1 MQAGLPD
8 TEISKNQMAHHLHP
22 FAILRGLRLV
32 NAVSCCCWSFF
43 ILPRFFFSCGHQLC
57 FHGFTMSRST
67 AVLCCFAIQI
77 CSAAEERPNV
87 LFALADNWYYPHAAS
102 NGDPAVRTPVFDR
115 IASEGTRFTRAFC
128 PVPSCS
134 PTRSCILTGRAAHQ
148 LEEAASLWSVFPS
161 KLSVFTDDLAGAG
174 YHVGYT
180 GKGWSPG
187 NYKDYGR
194 VQNPAG
200 PEYKTFTDFLDH
212 PGASGKPFFYWLGD
226 THTSLNKWIPGSG
239 RKAGID
245 PAKVVV
251 PACLPDVPEVREE
264 IADYLASVQQIDEAV
279 GLAVAELEKRGLLD
293 NTIVIYTS
301 DNGWQMPRGLANC
314 YDTGTH
320 VPLAI
325 RWPGH
330 TPAGKT
336 LEDFISLTDCAPTF
350 LELAGVPVPP
360 TMTGRSFVDILEG
373 RPSVIPRD
381 HIFLERE
388 RHANVRRGDLSYP
401 IRALRTADYLYV
413 RNLRPDRWPAG
424 DPELHVAVGDFGDID
439 GSRTKQYMRDHQ
451 SDPGVHELYVS
462 SFEKR
467 PAEELYDLR
476 NDPDQMR
483 NLADD
488 PAYSSAKK
496 RLGQQIDQ
504 WMKETQDPRID
515 PNYDAWDRYPY
526 FGGNARD
533 REAKRRKVK

>member
-1 MQAGLPD
+1 M
-8 TEISKNQMAHHLHP
+8 N
-22 FAILRGLRLV
+22 RL
-32 NAVSCCCWSFF
+32 
-43 ILPRFFFSCGHQLC
+43 
-57 FHGFTMSRST
+57 
-67 AVLCCFAIQI
+67 AVLLLCIATPFCR
-77 CSAAEERPNV
+77 AASERPNI
-87 LFALADNWYYPHAAS
+87 LFVLADNWYYPHAAA

-115 IASEGTRFTRAFC
+115 IAREGARFTHAFC

-148 LEEAASLWSVFPS
+148 LEDAASLWSLFPS
-161 KLSVFTDDLAGAG
+161 NLRVFTDDLTAAG

-194 VQNPAG
+194 SQNPAG
-200 PEYKTFTDFLDH
+200 PEFKTVTDFLDS
-212 PGASGKPFFYWLGD
+212 ADAVGKPFFYWLGD

-239 RKAGID
+239 RKTGID

-279 GLAVAELEKRGLLD
+279 GAAVGELEKRGILD

-314 YDTGTH
+314 YDTGTRI
-320 VPLAI
+320 PLAI

-330 TPAGKT
+330 TPDGKV
-336 LEDFISLTDCAPTF
+336 LDDFISLTDCAPTF

-360 TMTGRSFVDILEG
+360 AMTGRSFVDILEG
-373 RPSVIPRD
+373 KPSAIRRD
-381 HIFLERE
+381 QVFLERE

-401 IRALRTADYLYV
+401 IRAIRTADFLYL

-424 DPELHVAVGDFGDID
+424 DPELYVAVGDFGDID
-439 GSRTKQYMRDHQ
+439 GSRTKQYMWDHQ
-451 SDPGVHELYVS
+451 SDPSVRELYKL

-476 NDPDQMR
+476 KDPDQMR
-483 NLADD
+483 NLATD
-488 PAYSSAKK
+488 PELSETKAKL
-496 RLGQQIDQ
+496 RQQLDQ
-504 WMKETQDPRID
+504 WMKETHDPRLD
-515 PNYDAWDRYPY
+515 AAYDAWDHYPY
-526 FGGNARD
+526 FGGNLRDQEAR
-533 REAKRRKVK
+533 RRKVK